1 MTLLVTGAS
10 GHLGRLVVES
20 LLERGTPADDVV
32 AIARNPESVADLA
45 DRGVVVRRADYTD
58 PASLD
63 AAFEGVDRLLLVSGS
78 EVGQRIAQ
86 HANVIDAAKRAGVG
100 FVAYTSITRADT
112 SDLALAAEHRA
123 TEELLAASGLPHAL
137 LRNSWY
143 LENYTGQL
151 PTVLEHGA
159 VLGAAGD
166 GRVSAATRADYAD
179 AAAVVLAGE
188 DGRGHEGA
196 VYELGGDDAFTLGEL
211 AQTVG
216 RVAGR
221 EVAYRDLSVPDY
233 TAALVA
239 AGLPEGYAG
248 VLADSDRGIAA
259 GALFTD
265 SGDLSRLIGRPTTS
279 LEGALSAGFVAT
291 TPTA

>member
-20 LLERGTPADDVV
+20 LLDRGTPASDIV
-32 AIARNPESVADLA
+32 AAARKPEALA
-45 DRGVVVRRADYTD
+45 ALAERGVEVRRADYDD
-58 PASLD
+58 PSSLD
-63 AAFEGVDRLLLVSGS
+63 AAFAGVDRLLLVSSS
-78 EVGQRIAQ
+78 EVGQRVAQ
-86 HANVIDAAKRAGVG
+86 HANVIEAAKRAGVG
-100 FVAYTSITRADT
+100 FVAYTSVTRAGT

-151 PTVLEHGA
+151 PTVQEHGA

-166 GRVSAATRADYAD
+166 GRVSAATRADYA
-179 AAAVVLAGE
+179 AAAATVLAG
-188 DGRGHEGA
+188 DGHEGA
-196 VYELGGDDAFTLGEL
+196 VYELGADHAFSL
-211 AQTVG
+211 AEYAAAVS
-216 RVAGR
+216 RVTGQ
-221 EVAYRDLSVPDY
+221 EVTYRDLSVEDY

-239 AGLPEGYAG
+239 AGLPEPYAAL
-248 VLADSDRGIAA
+248 LADSDRGISA

-265 SGDLSRLIGRPTTS
+265 TGDLSRLAGRPTTGV
-279 LEGALSAGFVAT
+279 EDAVRAALVQV
-291 TPTA
+291 

>member
-10 GHLGRLVVES
+10 GHRGRLVVES
-20 LLERGTPADDVV
+20 LLERGTPAADVV

-63 AAFEGVDRLLLVSGS
+63 AAFAGVDRLLLVSGS

-86 HANVIDAAKRAGVG
+86 HANVIDAAKRSGVS

-112 SDLALAAEHRA
+112 SDLVLAAEHRA

-151 PTVLEHGA
+151 STFLEHGV
-159 VLGAAGD
+159 VLGAAGE

-179 AAAVVLAGE
+179 AAVLAGE
-188 DGRGHEGA
+188 DDHGHEGA
-196 VYELGGDDAFTLGEL
+196 VYELGGDNAFTLGEL
-211 AQTVG
+211 AETVG
-216 RVAGR
+216 LVFDR
-221 EVAYRDLSVPDY
+221 EVAYRDLSVADL

-248 VLADSDRGIAA
+248 VLADSDRGIAD

-265 SGDLSRLIGRPTTS
+265 TGDLSRLIGRPTAD
-279 LEGALSAGFVAT
+279 LEAALRAALVT
-291 TPTA
+291 TA

>member
-10 GHLGRLVVES
+10 GHLGRLVVEA
-20 LLERGTPADDVV
+20 LLERGTPAAQVV
-32 AIARNPESVADLA
+32 AIARTPESISDLA
-45 DRGVVVRRADYTD
+45 DRGVQVRRADYAD

-63 AAFEGVDRLLLVSGS
+63 AAFAGVDRLLLVSGS

-86 HANVIDAAKRAGVG
+86 HANVIDAAKRADVS

-151 PTVLEHGA
+151 PTFLEHGV
-159 VLGAAGD
+159 VLGAAGE
-166 GRVSAATRADYAD
+166 GRVSAATRADF
-179 AAAVVLAGE
+179 AAAAAFVLAGE

-196 VYELGGDDAFTLGEL
+196 VYELGGDNAFTLGEL
-211 AQTVG
+211 AATVG
-216 RVAGR
+216 RIAGR
-221 EVAYRDLSVPDY
+221 EVVYRDLSVADL

-248 VLADSDRGIAA
+248 VLADSDRGIAD

-265 SGDLSRLIGRPTTS
+265 TGDLSRLIGRPTAD
-279 LEGALSAGFVAT
+279 LEAALRAALVT
-291 TPTA
+291 TA